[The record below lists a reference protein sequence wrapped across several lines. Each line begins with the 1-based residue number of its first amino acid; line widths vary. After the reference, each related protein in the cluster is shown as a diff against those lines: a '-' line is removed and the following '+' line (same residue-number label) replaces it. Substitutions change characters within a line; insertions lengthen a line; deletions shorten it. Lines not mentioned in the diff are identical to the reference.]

1 MEVPVPKDEQLS
13 DNCLPVND
21 EDEHLPDEL
30 DEAYKVPS
38 KTLFDADRGDDE
50 ITDNPKKLNLSPETL

>member
-30 DEAYKVPS
+30 DEA
-38 KTLFDADRGDDE
+38 F
-50 ITDNPKKLNLSPETL
+50 